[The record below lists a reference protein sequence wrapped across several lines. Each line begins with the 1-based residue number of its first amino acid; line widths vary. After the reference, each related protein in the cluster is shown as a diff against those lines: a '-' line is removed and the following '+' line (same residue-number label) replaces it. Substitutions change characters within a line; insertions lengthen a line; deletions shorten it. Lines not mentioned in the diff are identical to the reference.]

1 MKEKVSKKEI
11 LRRVVFYISLIV
23 FIVCGYK
30 LYNIWSE
37 YHNNSRVYEEV
48 QEFSPEKTV
57 EVNGEEKYIF
67 KTEDYSK
74 LLSIN
79 PDFKGWISISDT
91 EINYPVVKTDNNE
104 FYLTHNFKKEEND
117 GGAIFISSNNMNP
130 FDDKNTIIHG
140 HHMKDGSMFADLK
153 KYKEES
159 FAQTHPIYIST
170 KDKVLKYEVFTVF
183 IEKAD
188 NGSYQNN
195 FGPNDEYVNYI
206 NKLMGRSLFNLES
219 GNFTKD
225 DKIITLSTCDYNVD
239 DGRLLVCGKLVSSL
253 DY

>member
-1 MKEKVSKKEI
+1 M
-11 LRRVVFYISLIV
+11 
-23 FIVCGYK
+23 CAYK

-37 YHNNSRVYEEV
+37 YNKNSEVYEEV

-57 EVNGEEKYIF
+57 EVNGEEKYTF
-67 KTEDYSK
+67 KAEDYNK

-79 PDFKGWISISDT
+79 GDFKGWVSIDDT
-91 EINYPVVKTDNNE
+91 EINYPLVKTDNND
-104 FYLTHNFKKEEND
+104 FYLSHNFKKEEND

-130 FDDKNTIIHG
+130 FEDINTIVHG

-153 KYKEES
+153 KFKEES
-159 FAQTHPIYIST
+159 FAAAHPIYIGT

-188 NGSYQNN
+188 NGSYQNS
-195 FGPNDEYVNYI
+195 FGSFDEYSKYI
-206 NKLMGRSLFNLES
+206 DKLKMKSLFNLEV
-219 GNFTKD
+219 GNFIEG

-239 DGRLLVCGKLVSSL
+239 DGRLLVCGRLVSSL
-253 DY
+253 NY